1 MATLQPSQFCRYEMT
16 ELEILQGSALSLVQ
30 TQCLQNQLADIASRK
45 LNLVF
50 EPLNPTDF
58 AQQIAWHQGQ
68 MDALQ
73 HLLMT
78 SEAATLQLNTTT
90 R

>member
-1 MATLQPSQFCRYEMT
+1 MATLQPSQFCRYAMT
-16 ELEILQGSALSLVQ
+16 EQELLQGSSLSMVQ

-50 EPLNPTDF
+50 NPANPGDF

-68 MDALQ
+68 IDAIQ
-73 HLLMT
+73 HLLTT
-78 SEAATLQLNTTT
+78 SEAATLQLNTNS